1 MKNGYSPAGQ
11 DTIGYY
17 DAISAIENLKDQELK
32 NYRKYMEL
40 NPADKERRYDHMLI
54 MSAYSA
60 AADALHEL
68 RRGNA

>member
-1 MKNGYSPAGQ
+1 MKNAYSPAGQ

-17 DAISAIENLKDQELK
+17 DAVNAIEKLKDQERE

-40 NPADKERRYDHMLI
+40 NPADKERRYGHFLI

-60 AADALHEL
+60 AADALHDL
-68 RRGNA
+68 RRESA

>member
-17 DAISAIENLKDQELK
+17 DAVNAIEKLKDQEHE

-40 NPADKERRYDHMLI
+40 NPTDKERRFDHMLI
-54 MSAYSA
+54 LSAYQA
-60 AADALHEL
+60 AADALQDL
-68 RRGNA
+68 RRESA